1 MNLTR
6 YGECQSGELQKGPM
20 AGFLGPECLAIVF
33 LMIMLVMMMMMLMV
47 VVEVLNHT
55 IWHL

>member
-33 LMIMLVMMMMMLMV
+33 LIIMLVMMMMMLMV
-47 VVEVLNHT
+47 EVLNHT

>member
-33 LMIMLVMMMMMLMV
+33 LIIMLVMMMMLM
-47 VVEVLNHT
+47 VEVLNHT